1 MLSVKLVD
9 LREVVS
15 FNQLQRKFHLLTYAK
30 KLCNGSM
37 RVEGPPKTSSSEE
50 YFRPTKVFWAMTT
63 IFVAYMAVLLIAS
76 TVFSLRPSTNMN
88 KLFLE
93 SAMILL
99 TSRIY
104 IMCFI
109 ASIFLVLLI
118 RSCVYH
124 TSLYWLK
131 NLSICIAAWEVA
143 LFIDDHLI
151 LYQYID
157 FTQSF
162 ALNVLILIRPAVII
176 ALFWLVIEISV
187 KHHERTK

>member
-1 MLSVKLVD
+1 
-9 LREVVS
+9 
-15 FNQLQRKFHLLTYAK
+15 
-30 KLCNGSM
+30 M
-37 RVEGPPKTSSSEE
+37 RVEGPPKTSFSEE
-50 YFRPTKVFWAMTT
+50 HFRPTKVFWAMTA
-63 IFVAYMAVLLIAS
+63 IFVVYVAVLLIAG
-76 TVFSLRPSTNMN
+76 TVFSLRLSTNTN

-93 SAMILL
+93 SEMILL
-99 TSRIY
+99 TSRVY

-109 ASIFLVLLI
+109 ASVFLVLVI
-118 RSCVYH
+118 QSCVYH

-143 LFIDDHLI
+143 MFLDDHLI

-157 FTQSF
+157 FTQSL

-187 KHHERTK
+187 KHYERTK

>member
-1 MLSVKLVD
+1 
-9 LREVVS
+9 
-15 FNQLQRKFHLLTYAK
+15 
-30 KLCNGSM
+30 M
-37 RVEGPPKTSSSEE
+37 RVDGSPKTSFSEE
-50 YFRPTKVFWAMTT
+50 HFRPTKVFWAMTT
-63 IFVAYMAVLLIAS
+63 VFVVYMAVLLIAS

-99 TSRIY
+99 TSRVY

-109 ASIFLVLLI
+109 ASVFLVLVI
-118 RSCVYH
+118 QSCVYN

-131 NLSICIAAWEVA
+131 NLSICMAAWEVA
-143 LFIDDHLI
+143 MFLDDHLI

-157 FTQSF
+157 FTQSL

-176 ALFWLVIEISV
+176 ALFWFVIEITV

>member
-1 MLSVKLVD
+1 
-9 LREVVS
+9 
-15 FNQLQRKFHLLTYAK
+15 
-30 KLCNGSM
+30 
-37 RVEGPPKTSSSEE
+37 
-50 YFRPTKVFWAMTT
+50 MTA
-63 IFVAYMAVLLIAS
+63 IFVVYVAVLLIAG
-76 TVFSLRPSTNMN
+76 TVFSLRPSTNTN

-99 TSRIY
+99 TSRVY

-109 ASIFLVLLI
+109 ASVFLVLVI
-118 RSCVYH
+118 QSCVYH

-143 LFIDDHLI
+143 MFLDDHLI

-157 FTQSF
+157 FTQSL

>member
-1 MLSVKLVD
+1 
-9 LREVVS
+9 
-15 FNQLQRKFHLLTYAK
+15 
-30 KLCNGSM
+30 M
-37 RVEGPPKTSSSEE
+37 RVDGSPKTSFSEE
-50 YFRPTKVFWAMTT
+50 HFRPTKVFWAMTT
-63 IFVAYMAVLLIAS
+63 VFVVYMAVLLIAS

-99 TSRIY
+99 TSRVY

-109 ASIFLVLLI
+109 ASVFLVLVI
-118 RSCVYH
+118 QSCVYN

-131 NLSICIAAWEVA
+131 NLSICMAAGEVA
-143 LFIDDHLI
+143 MFLDDHLI

-157 FTQSF
+157 FTQSL

>member
-1 MLSVKLVD
+1 
-9 LREVVS
+9 
-15 FNQLQRKFHLLTYAK
+15 
-30 KLCNGSM
+30 M
-37 RVEGPPKTSSSEE
+37 RVEGPPKTSFSEE
-50 YFRPTKVFWAMTT
+50 HFRPTKVFWAMTA
-63 IFVAYMAVLLIAS
+63 IFVVYVAVLLIAG
-76 TVFSLRPSTNMN
+76 TVFSLRPSTNTN

-99 TSRIY
+99 TSRVY

-109 ASIFLVLLI
+109 ASVFLVLVI
-118 RSCVYH
+118 QSCVYH

-143 LFIDDHLI
+143 MFLDDHLI

-157 FTQSF
+157 FTQSL

-187 KHHERTK
+187 KHYERTK

>member
-1 MLSVKLVD
+1 
-9 LREVVS
+9 
-15 FNQLQRKFHLLTYAK
+15 
-30 KLCNGSM
+30 M
-37 RVEGPPKTSSSEE
+37 RVDGSPKTSFSEE
-50 YFRPTKVFWAMTT
+50 HFRPTKVFWTMTT
-63 IFVAYMAVLLIAS
+63 IFVVYMAVLLIAS

-99 TSRIY
+99 TSRVY

-109 ASIFLVLLI
+109 ASVFLVLVI
-118 RSCVYH
+118 QSCVYH

-131 NLSICIAAWEVA
+131 NLSICMAAWEVA
-143 LFIDDHLI
+143 MFLDDQLI

-157 FTQSF
+157 FTKSL

>member
-1 MLSVKLVD
+1 
-9 LREVVS
+9 
-15 FNQLQRKFHLLTYAK
+15 
-30 KLCNGSM
+30 M
-37 RVEGPPKTSSSEE
+37 RVEGPPKTSFSEE
-50 YFRPTKVFWAMTT
+50 QFRPTKVFWAMTAV
-63 IFVAYMAVLLIAS
+63 FVGYMAVLLIVS
-76 TVFSLRPSTNMN
+76 KVFSLRPSTNMN

-99 TSRIY
+99 TSRVY

-109 ASIFLVLLI
+109 ASVFLVLVI
-118 RSCVYH
+118 QSCVYH

-131 NLSICIAAWEVA
+131 NLSICITAWEVA
-143 LFIDDHLI
+143 MFLDDHLI

-157 FTQSF
+157 FKQSLV
-162 ALNVLILIRPAVII
+162 LNVLILIRPAVII

>member
-1 MLSVKLVD
+1 
-9 LREVVS
+9 
-15 FNQLQRKFHLLTYAK
+15 
-30 KLCNGSM
+30 M
-37 RVEGPPKTSSSEE
+37 RVDGSPKTSFSEE
-50 YFRPTKVFWAMTT
+50 HFRPTKVFWAMTT
-63 IFVAYMAVLLIAS
+63 VFVVYMAVLLIAS

-99 TSRIY
+99 TSRVY

-109 ASIFLVLLI
+109 ASVFLVLVI
-118 RSCVYH
+118 QSCVYH

-131 NLSICIAAWEVA
+131 NLSICMAAWEVA
-143 LFIDDHLI
+143 MFLDDHLI

-157 FTQSF
+157 FTQSL

>member
-1 MLSVKLVD
+1 
-9 LREVVS
+9 
-15 FNQLQRKFHLLTYAK
+15 
-30 KLCNGSM
+30 M
-37 RVEGPPKTSSSEE
+37 RVDGSPKTSFSEE
-50 YFRPTKVFWAMTT
+50 HFRPTKVFWTMTT
-63 IFVAYMAVLLIAS
+63 IFVVYMAVLLIAS

-99 TSRIY
+99 TSRVY

-109 ASIFLVLLI
+109 ASVFLVLVI
-118 RSCVYH
+118 QSCVYH

-131 NLSICIAAWEVA
+131 NLSICMAAWEVA
-143 LFIDDHLI
+143 MFLDDHLI

-157 FTQSF
+157 FTQSL

>member
-1 MLSVKLVD
+1 
-9 LREVVS
+9 
-15 FNQLQRKFHLLTYAK
+15 
-30 KLCNGSM
+30 M
-37 RVEGPPKTSSSEE
+37 RVKGPQKTSFSVEH
-50 YFRPTKVFWAMTT
+50 FRPTTVFWAMTT
-63 IFVAYMAVLLIAS
+63 VFVAYMAVLLIAT

-88 KLFLE
+88 NLFLE

-104 IMCFI
+104 IMCFV

-143 LFIDDHLI
+143 MFVDDHLI

-157 FTQSF
+157 FTQSL

>member
-1 MLSVKLVD
+1 
-9 LREVVS
+9 
-15 FNQLQRKFHLLTYAK
+15 
-30 KLCNGSM
+30 M
-37 RVEGPPKTSSSEE
+37 RVEGPQKTSFSEE
-50 YFRPTKVFWAMTT
+50 HFRPTTVFWAMTT
-63 IFVAYMAVLLIAS
+63 VFVAYMAVLLIAT

-104 IMCFI
+104 IMCFV

-143 LFIDDHLI
+143 MFVDDHLI

-157 FTQSF
+157 FTQSL

>member
-1 MLSVKLVD
+1 
-9 LREVVS
+9 
-15 FNQLQRKFHLLTYAK
+15 
-30 KLCNGSM
+30 M
-37 RVEGPPKTSSSEE
+37 RVEGPPKTSFSEKH
-50 YFRPTKVFWAMTT
+50 FRPTKVFWAMTA
-63 IFVAYMAVLLIAS
+63 IFVVYMAVLLIAG
-76 TVFSLRPSTNMN
+76 TVFSLRPSTNTN

-99 TSRIY
+99 TSRVY

-109 ASIFLVLLI
+109 ASVFLVLVI
-118 RSCVYH
+118 QSCVYH

-131 NLSICIAAWEVA
+131 NLSICIVAWEVA
-143 LFIDDHLI
+143 MFLDDHLI

-157 FTQSF
+157 FTQSL

>member
-1 MLSVKLVD
+1 
-9 LREVVS
+9 
-15 FNQLQRKFHLLTYAK
+15 
-30 KLCNGSM
+30 M
-37 RVEGPPKTSSSEE
+37 RVEGPPKTSFSEE
-50 YFRPTKVFWAMTT
+50 HFRPTKVFWAMTA
-63 IFVAYMAVLLIAS
+63 IFVVYVAVLLIAG
-76 TVFSLRPSTNMN
+76 TVFSLRPSTNTN

-99 TSRIY
+99 TSRVY

-109 ASIFLVLLI
+109 ASLFLVLVI
-118 RSCVYH
+118 QSCVYH

-131 NLSICIAAWEVA
+131 NLSICIAVWEVA
-143 LFIDDHLI
+143 MFLDDHLI

-157 FTQSF
+157 FTQSL

>member
-1 MLSVKLVD
+1 
-9 LREVVS
+9 
-15 FNQLQRKFHLLTYAK
+15 
-30 KLCNGSM
+30 M
-37 RVEGPPKTSSSEE
+37 RVEGPPKTSFSEE
-50 YFRPTKVFWAMTT
+50 HFRPTKVFWAMTA
-63 IFVAYMAVLLIAS
+63 IFVVYMAVLLIAG
-76 TVFSLRPSTNMN
+76 TVFSLRPSTNTN

-99 TSRIY
+99 TSRVY

-109 ASIFLVLLI
+109 ASVFLVLVI
-118 RSCVYH
+118 QSCVYH

-143 LFIDDHLI
+143 MFLDDHLI

-157 FTQSF
+157 FTQSL

-187 KHHERTK
+187 KHHARTK

>member
-1 MLSVKLVD
+1 
-9 LREVVS
+9 
-15 FNQLQRKFHLLTYAK
+15 
-30 KLCNGSM
+30 M
-37 RVEGPPKTSSSEE
+37 RAESPPKTSSSEE
-50 YFRPTKVFWAMTT
+50 YFRPTKVFWAMTAV
-63 IFVAYMAVLLIAS
+63 FVAYMAVLLIAS

-143 LFIDDHLI
+143 MFIDDHLI

-157 FTQSF
+157 FKQSF

>member
-1 MLSVKLVD
+1 
-9 LREVVS
+9 
-15 FNQLQRKFHLLTYAK
+15 
-30 KLCNGSM
+30 M
-37 RVEGPPKTSSSEE
+37 RVEGPPKTSFSEE
-50 YFRPTKVFWAMTT
+50 HFRPTKVFWAMTA
-63 IFVAYMAVLLIAS
+63 IFVVYVAVLLIAG
-76 TVFSLRPSTNMN
+76 TVFSLRLSTNTN

-93 SAMILL
+93 SAMIPL
-99 TSRIY
+99 TSRVY

-109 ASIFLVLLI
+109 ASVFLVLVI
-118 RSCVYH
+118 QSCVYH

-143 LFIDDHLI
+143 MFLDDHLI

-157 FTQSF
+157 FTQSL

>member
-1 MLSVKLVD
+1 
-9 LREVVS
+9 
-15 FNQLQRKFHLLTYAK
+15 
-30 KLCNGSM
+30 M
-37 RVEGPPKTSSSEE
+37 RVDGSPKTSFSEE
-50 YFRPTKVFWAMTT
+50 HFRPTKVFWTMTT
-63 IFVAYMAVLLIAS
+63 IFVVYMAVLLIAS

-99 TSRIY
+99 TSRVY

-109 ASIFLVLLI
+109 ASVFLVLVI
-118 RSCVYH
+118 QSCVYN

-131 NLSICIAAWEVA
+131 NLSICMAAWEVA
-143 LFIDDHLI
+143 MFLDDHLI

-157 FTQSF
+157 FTQSL

>member
-1 MLSVKLVD
+1 
-9 LREVVS
+9 
-15 FNQLQRKFHLLTYAK
+15 
-30 KLCNGSM
+30 M
-37 RVEGPPKTSSSEE
+37 RVEGPPKTSFSEE
-50 YFRPTKVFWAMTT
+50 HFRPTKVFWAMTAV
-63 IFVAYMAVLLIAS
+63 FVVYMAVLLIVS

-99 TSRIY
+99 TSRVY

-109 ASIFLVLLI
+109 ASVFLVLVI
-118 RSCVYH
+118 QSCVYN

-131 NLSICIAAWEVA
+131 NLSICMAAWEVA
-143 LFIDDHLI
+143 MFLDDHLI

-157 FTQSF
+157 FTQSL

>member
-1 MLSVKLVD
+1 
-9 LREVVS
+9 
-15 FNQLQRKFHLLTYAK
+15 
-30 KLCNGSM
+30 M
-37 RVEGPPKTSSSEE
+37 RVEGPPKTSLSEE
-50 YFRPTKVFWAMTT
+50 HFRPTKVFWAMTT
-63 IFVAYMAVLLIAS
+63 VFVVYMAVLLIAS

-99 TSRIY
+99 TSRVY

-109 ASIFLVLLI
+109 ASVFLVLVI
-118 RSCVYH
+118 QSCVYN

-131 NLSICIAAWEVA
+131 NLSICMAAWEVA
-143 LFIDDHLI
+143 MFLDDHLI

-157 FTQSF
+157 FTQSLAF
-162 ALNVLILIRPAVII
+162 NLLILIRPAVII

>member
-1 MLSVKLVD
+1 
-9 LREVVS
+9 
-15 FNQLQRKFHLLTYAK
+15 
-30 KLCNGSM
+30 M
-37 RVEGPPKTSSSEE
+37 RVDGSPKTSFSEE
-50 YFRPTKVFWAMTT
+50 HFRPTKVFWAMTT
-63 IFVAYMAVLLIAS
+63 VFVVYMAVLLIAS

-99 TSRIY
+99 TSRVY

-109 ASIFLVLLI
+109 ASVFLVLVI
-118 RSCVYH
+118 QSCVYH

-131 NLSICIAAWEVA
+131 NLSICMAAWEVA
-143 LFIDDHLI
+143 MFLDDQLI

-157 FTQSF
+157 FTQSL

>member
-1 MLSVKLVD
+1 
-9 LREVVS
+9 
-15 FNQLQRKFHLLTYAK
+15 
-30 KLCNGSM
+30 M
-37 RVEGPPKTSSSEE
+37 RVEGPPKTSFSEE
-50 YFRPTKVFWAMTT
+50 HFRPTKVFWAMTA
-63 IFVAYMAVLLIAS
+63 IFVVYVAVLLIAG
-76 TVFSLRPSTNMN
+76 TVFSLRPSTNTN

-93 SAMILL
+93 SEMILL
-99 TSRIY
+99 TSRVY

-109 ASIFLVLLI
+109 ASVFLVLVI
-118 RSCVYH
+118 QSCVYH

-143 LFIDDHLI
+143 MFLDDHLI

-157 FTQSF
+157 FTQSL

-187 KHHERTK
+187 KHYERTK

>member
-1 MLSVKLVD
+1 
-9 LREVVS
+9 
-15 FNQLQRKFHLLTYAK
+15 
-30 KLCNGSM
+30 M
-37 RVEGPPKTSSSEE
+37 RAERPAKTSSSEE
-50 YFRPTKVFWAMTT
+50 HFRPTKVFWAMTA
-63 IFVAYMAVLLIAS
+63 IFVVYMAVILIAS
-76 TVFSLRPSTNMN
+76 TVFSLRPSTNTN

-93 SAMILL
+93 SALILL
-99 TSRIY
+99 TSRVY

-109 ASIFLVLLI
+109 ASVFLVLVI
-118 RSCVYH
+118 QSCVYH

-143 LFIDDHLI
+143 MFLDDHLI

-157 FTQSF
+157 FTQSL

-187 KHHERTK
+187 KYHERTK

>member
-1 MLSVKLVD
+1 
-9 LREVVS
+9 
-15 FNQLQRKFHLLTYAK
+15 
-30 KLCNGSM
+30 M
-37 RVEGPPKTSSSEE
+37 RVEGPPKTSLSEE
-50 YFRPTKVFWAMTT
+50 HFRPTKVFWAMTT
-63 IFVAYMAVLLIAS
+63 VFVAYMAVLLIAS

-99 TSRIY
+99 TSRVY

-109 ASIFLVLLI
+109 ASVFLVLVI
-118 RSCVYH
+118 QSCVYH

-131 NLSICIAAWEVA
+131 NLSICMAAWEVA
-143 LFIDDHLI
+143 MFLDDHLI

-157 FTQSF
+157 FTQSL

>member
-1 MLSVKLVD
+1 
-9 LREVVS
+9 
-15 FNQLQRKFHLLTYAK
+15 
-30 KLCNGSM
+30 M
-37 RVEGPPKTSSSEE
+37 RVDGSPKTSFSEE
-50 YFRPTKVFWAMTT
+50 HFRPTKVFWAMTT
-63 IFVAYMAVLLIAS
+63 VFVVYMAVLLIAS

-99 TSRIY
+99 TSRVY

-109 ASIFLVLLI
+109 ASVFLVLVI
-118 RSCVYH
+118 QSCVYN

-131 NLSICIAAWEVA
+131 NLSICMAAWEVA
-143 LFIDDHLI
+143 MFLDDHLI

-157 FTQSF
+157 FTQSL

>member
-1 MLSVKLVD
+1 
-9 LREVVS
+9 
-15 FNQLQRKFHLLTYAK
+15 
-30 KLCNGSM
+30 M
-37 RVEGPPKTSSSEE
+37 RVDGSPKTSFSEE
-50 YFRPTKVFWAMTT
+50 HFRPTKVFWAMTT
-63 IFVAYMAVLLIAS
+63 VFVVYMAVLLIAS

-99 TSRIY
+99 TSRVY

-109 ASIFLVLLI
+109 ASVFLVLVI
-118 RSCVYH
+118 QSCVYN

-131 NLSICIAAWEVA
+131 NLSICMAAWEVA
-143 LFIDDHLI
+143 MFLDDQLI

-157 FTQSF
+157 FTQSL

>member
-1 MLSVKLVD
+1 
-9 LREVVS
+9 
-15 FNQLQRKFHLLTYAK
+15 
-30 KLCNGSM
+30 M
-37 RVEGPPKTSSSEE
+37 RAEGPAKTSFSEE
-50 YFRPTKVFWAMTT
+50 HFRPTKVFWAMTA
-63 IFVAYMAVLLIAS
+63 IFVVYIAVILIAS
-76 TVFSLRPSTNMN
+76 TVFSLRPSNNTN

-99 TSRIY
+99 TSRVY

-109 ASIFLVLLI
+109 ASVFLVLVI
-118 RSCVYH
+118 QSCVYH

-143 LFIDDHLI
+143 MFLDDHLI

-157 FTQSF
+157 FTQSL

-187 KHHERTK
+187 KYHERTK